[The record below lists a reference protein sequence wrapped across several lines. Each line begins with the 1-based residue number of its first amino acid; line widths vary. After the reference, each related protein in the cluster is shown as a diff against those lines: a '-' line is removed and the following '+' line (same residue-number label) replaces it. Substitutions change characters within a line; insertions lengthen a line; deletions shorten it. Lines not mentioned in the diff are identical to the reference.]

1 MLKSTSSRGTTHLAR
16 IITVLFFIGGVTA
29 TFITARI
36 SAQRHETEV
45 RRIFTA
51 ECDAMRSAIAR
62 QLDLFFD
69 VLSSI
74 GQLHE
79 LSDQIT
85 GEDFEEFTSKG
96 MLFQK
101 RILSVYGF
109 VQRMP
114 HDIRLALAAKP
125 EGGLVIS
132 EPDKAGRFIPAGN
145 RPEYF
150 PLVYQN
156 PEGALAFPLGA
167 DMAAFPGVSDSI
179 IRMNNRMGPV
189 VAHSLRLQG
198 KDGVIGYFAFS
209 PLYQKISSGG
219 ANLSGF
225 TISILWPQDILE
237 RALSDV
243 AARDVLVRFYD
254 PEIVP
259 DGDIDPK
266 ESHLQ
271 IQEDIQVADRI
282 WRFHAR
288 ASPEY
293 LSSKTTLLPAVI
305 TLAGG
310 AITILA
316 TATLMLL
323 SNRTR
328 RIEKIVT
335 ERTHDLKHANQL
347 LSEAMHD
354 RMRMEREILDISERE
369 KQQIGHDLHDSL
381 GQKLTG
387 AVFLSRALAGHL
399 GGGDGETKSQA
410 EKITDILKE
419 SVAQVRRMAR
429 GLSPVELGNEGLN
442 GALHRLAEETTS
454 VYGITCLFHQTDK
467 QPHPPGKAAHH
478 LYAIALESVNNA
490 IKHGQAKEIVI
501 ELSKTANQ
509 NLLIIEDDGVG
520 FDGES
525 KQTGGMGLRI
535 MKYRATM
542 IGGSLDI
549 SRRPIGGMRI
559 TCVFPDEQNSKTA

>member
-1 MLKSTSSRGTTHLAR
+1 
-16 IITVLFFIGGVTA
+16 
-29 TFITARI
+29 
-36 SAQRHETEV
+36 
-45 RRIFTA
+45 
-51 ECDAMRSAIAR
+51 MRNAIAR

-74 GQLHE
+74 GQLQE
-79 LSDQIT
+79 LSDQIS
-85 GEDFEEFTSKG
+85 GDDFAEFTSKG

-109 VQRMP
+109 VQRVP
-114 HDIRLALAAKP
+114 HDIRLALASKG
-125 EGGLVIS
+125 EGGLIIS
-132 EPDKAGRFIPAGN
+132 EPDKAGRFVTAGN

-156 PEGALAFPLGA
+156 PEGALSFPLGA
-167 DMAAFPGVSDSI
+167 DLSAFPGVSDSI

-209 PLYQKISSGG
+209 PLYQKITGGEG

-237 RALSDV
+237 RALADV
-243 AARDVLVRFYD
+243 AARDVLVRFFD

-259 DGDIDPK
+259 DEEGDPNDT
-266 ESHLQ
+266 H
-271 IQEDIQVADRI
+271 IQVREDIQVADRI

-293 LSSKTTLLPAVI
+293 LSSKTTILPAVI
-305 TLAGG
+305 SITGG

-328 RIEKIVT
+328 RIEEVVT

-354 RMRMEREILDISERE
+354 RMRLEREILDISERE
-369 KQQIGHDLHDSL
+369 KQQLGHDLHDSL

-387 AVFLSRALAGHL
+387 AVFLSRALAGQL
-399 GGGDGETKSQA
+399 SDSDEETKSQA
-410 EKITDILKE
+410 GRITDILKE

-429 GLSPVELGNEGLN
+429 GLSPVELGQEGLN

-454 VYGITCLFHQTDK
+454 VYSITCLFHQTDE

-559 TCVFPDEQNSKTA
+559 TCSFPDEHNDKPHHG